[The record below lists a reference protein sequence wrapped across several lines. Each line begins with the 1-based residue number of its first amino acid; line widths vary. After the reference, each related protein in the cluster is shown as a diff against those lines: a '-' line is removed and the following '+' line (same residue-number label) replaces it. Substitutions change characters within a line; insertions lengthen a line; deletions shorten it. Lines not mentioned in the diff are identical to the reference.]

1 MLPLI
6 LAAGAFAAVSS
17 QRTQKEPESTNQE
30 TPEEIE
36 RFFNGRSRDKNLF
49 PGKTL
54 VAENSRIIRPNIAGV
69 QHPVHAA
76 NAWEEYHKKY
86 EGVAHALS
94 SANFAGAENAR
105 YFRSDIKK
113 NRRRPHLP
121 DKEGFS
127 DWLAVP
133 TAYFEHESDPGNAY
147 YPDMD
152 YTWYED
158 QTGTAM
164 TVPGAPHY
172 MYTSQ
177 EFLGNPWGPSGQ
189 LFNAEGM
196 RTKSKKDLPADAP
209 IPYELR
215 KKNKVRFYGL
225 PQ

>member
-1 MLPLI
+1 MLPLV
-6 LAAGAFAAVSS
+6 LAAGAFAAVSV
-17 QRTQKEPESTNQE
+17 QRKDQDENPSNQE
-30 TPEEIE
+30 TPDEIE
-36 RFFNGRSRDKNLF
+36 RFFVGRSRDRNLF

-54 VAENSRIIRPNIAGV
+54 VAENSRIIRPNITGV

-76 NAWEEYHKKY
+76 NAWEEYHKRY

-94 SANFAGAENAR
+94 SANFAGGENAR
-105 YFRSDIKK
+105 YFRSDINK

-121 DKEGFS
+121 DREAFDEWS
-127 DWLAVP
+127 VVP
-133 TAYFEHESDPGNAY
+133 TAYFEHDQGPGESG

-152 YTWYED
+152 YTWFED

-164 TVPGAPHY
+164 TAPGAPHY

-189 LFNAEGM
+189 LFNTEGM
-196 RTKSKKDLPADAP
+196 RTKSKKNLPADAP
-209 IPYELR
+209 IPSELR